1 MMSKKFKCRKCNSDT
16 FESFGVIKF
25 ANNNFKVMK
34 CINCGNKIFLETKEE
49 ITDKNLELLDNDFV
63 RLSTKILKK

>member
-1 MMSKKFKCRKCNSDT
+1 MQNKFKCRKCNSDL

-34 CINCGNKIFLETKEE
+34 CMKCGNKIFLETKEE
-49 ITDKNLELLDNDFV
+49 VSNEKSKQINKNLGL
-63 RLSTKILKK
+63 LSTKKLQK